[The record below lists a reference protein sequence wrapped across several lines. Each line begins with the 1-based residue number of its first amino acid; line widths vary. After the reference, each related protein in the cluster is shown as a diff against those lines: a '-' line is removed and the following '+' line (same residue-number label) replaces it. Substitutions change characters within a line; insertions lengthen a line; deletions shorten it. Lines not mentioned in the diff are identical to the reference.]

1 MHLKGNDPHGEQIST
16 NIEMRN
22 NSPGPH
28 YGVAMRI
35 LEHQRDLEDGI
46 SSYTQKKNMEVKN
59 QIFQSNKIIADE
71 EERTYKF
78 KYTTSIDCNQIMR
91 KFNSE
96 FTTLNYQ
103 LKRLVCDKDSH

>member
-1 MHLKGNDPHGEQIST
+1 MNFKGNENYGEEMST

-22 NSPGPH
+22 KSPGSH

-46 SSYTQKKNMEVKN
+46 SSYTHEKNIEVKN
-59 QIFQSNKIIADE
+59 QIFQSTKIIADE

-78 KYTTSIDCNQIMR
+78 
-91 KFNSE
+91 
-96 FTTLNYQ
+96 
-103 LKRLVCDKDSH
+103 